1 MNKAD
6 TSASTIEVNVTGE
19 TEKKKHPFTWIP
31 TTWFAMGL
39 PNLVL
44 GGTVVS
50 LMYKSLGF
58 SDSQIAFWTGIV
70 ILPWSFK
77 PLWGPFM
84 ELYKTKRFYIF
95 ISQIICGL
103 LLGAA
108 ALSLYLPNFFTI
120 SVILFLLTAFF
131 GATQDIAADGL
142 YLSQLSATN
151 QARYVGWQGTFYNL
165 AKLFSNGG
173 MVFLAGVLIPVV
185 GNAKAWSAVLLVYA
199 AVMILLGIYSKIM
212 LPGAKASQQQLS
224 RAEVW
229 TTLLDVITSFFR
241 KKYIGWGILF
251 IVLYRFAEGQA
262 IKIMPLFMK
271 SAKESGG
278 LGLSEST
285 LGVLTGIYGTIAF
298 LVGSLAAG
306 YFVAKRGLTRSTL
319 LMLCAFFN
327 IPFAAYAY
335 LAWSQT
341 ENLWII
347 GSAITLEHFGY
358 GFGFIGIILFIMQQ
372 IAPGKYQMAHYAFG
386 SAITYFGYTIASMI
400 SGVISDAM
408 GYKTFF
414 IYVLLATIPAFIITW
429 LVPLKPKEELPE
441 ASTA

>member
-1 MNKAD
+1 
-6 TSASTIEVNVTGE
+6 
-19 TEKKKHPFTWIP
+19 
-31 TTWFAMGL
+31 
-39 PNLVL
+39 
-44 GGTVVS
+44 
-50 LMYKSLGF
+50 
-58 SDSQIAFWTGIV
+58 
-70 ILPWSFK
+70 
-77 PLWGPFM
+77 
-84 ELYKTKRFYIF
+84 
-95 ISQIICGL
+95 
-103 LLGAA
+103 
-108 ALSLYLPNFFTI
+108 
-120 SVILFLLTAFF
+120 
-131 GATQDIAADGL
+131 
-142 YLSQLSATN
+142 
-151 QARYVGWQGTFYNL
+151 
-165 AKLFSNGG
+165 
-173 MVFLAGVLIPVV
+173 
-185 GNAKAWSAVLLVYA
+185 
-199 AVMILLGIYSKIM
+199 
-212 LPGAKASQQQLS
+212 
-224 RAEVW
+224 
-229 TTLLDVITSFFR
+229 
-241 KKYIGWGILF
+241 
-251 IVLYRFAEGQA
+251 
-262 IKIMPLFMK
+262 MK